1 MPFLA
6 GQDGNGIGEKDL
18 GIGDDAGKEDGM
30 GRSTMGAFDPTYAQ
44 PELGVT
50 DFDGTQIGPMPDQTG
65 GMAAGTGKLV
75 ELDGFDYFI
84 IKILRK
90 GVVKFV
96 SNGYHNRCPCGESR
110 WWLWAGTKLWSVGFL
125 PVFMLQKDMIPQKP
139 QAANNVME
147 NTSNFFVPGV
157 FLF

>member
-1 MPFLA
+1 
-6 GQDGNGIGEKDL
+6 
-18 GIGDDAGKEDGM
+18 
-30 GRSTMGAFDPTYAQ
+30 
-44 PELGVT
+44 
-50 DFDGTQIGPMPDQTG
+50 MPDQTG

-84 IKILRK
+84 IKILRN

-96 SNGYHNRCPCGESR
+96 SNGYHNRCPRGESR
-110 WWLWAGTKLWSVGFL
+110 RWLWAGTKLWSVGFL